1 MDNLGSHSSTTA
13 GTSNESLPTDLKQ
26 LDEELARLLPKA
38 ITETDDMPELERI
51 KQKIRLLL
59 AEQTA
64 EA

>member
-38 ITETDDMPELERI
+38 MTEAEDIAELQRI

-59 AEQTA
+59 AEPTEDA
-64 EA
+64 